1 MNPLILLD
9 IKWHKLKNVQMN
21 VNLCNSRFVLSNQ
34 SAFLRV
40 DLLRLSE
47 SYFRDRHPCPQF
59 KYFPFNQTSKPVEF

>member
-34 SAFLRV
+34 SAFFKG
-40 DLLRLSE
+40 RLVTLIRKLFS
-47 SYFRDRHPCPQF
+47 R
-59 KYFPFNQTSKPVEF
+59 